1 MENLGEYFQ
10 LTSRCNVVVPFELK
24 GVKCIS
30 NLQTELSARVNVVGS
45 TEVAKQHDANSKTM
59 SVPNF
64 DQSSTRQIIISNI
77 STKQSESSART
88 SEYRNIKKRQQTE

>member
-10 LTSRCNVVVPFELK
+10 LTSRSRCNVVIPFELK

-30 NLQTELSARVNVVGS
+30 NDNLQTELSARVNVVGS
-45 TEVAKQHDANSKTM
+45 TEVTKQHDVNSKTM

-64 DQSSTRQIIISNI
+64 DQPSTRQIIISNI
-77 STKQSESSART
+77 FARAVT
-88 SEYRNIKKRQQTE
+88 NYGINILSNQQTD